1 MAFDVSYIY
10 KLVDNISPKLKTIQS
25 NMGRLDK
32 NISDSTKRM
41 SRNFTDLGK
50 KMATRVTLPLSLIGG
65 VALKAASDAEEISS
79 KFGTVFK
86 DISMEADKTANNLS
100 KSFGLSSVKAKEL
113 LGDTG
118 DLLTGFGFTGKSALD
133 LSKRV
138 NELAV
143 DLASFTNFS
152 GGAEGASKALTKAL
166 LGERE
171 SVKSLGISILEKDVV
186 AKMKSLAA
194 TGKLTAMTER
204 QAKAYATLEIAIAQ
218 SQNAIGDFART
229 SKGFANQS
237 RILNQRLFDLKVSFG
252 NIILPLATKLV
263 GKLTELSE
271 KFNKLSPTTKKL
283 ILIIA
288 GLAAV
293 LPPLLILFG
302 ALGFAIAGLTTTIKA
317 FVAIALLA
325 KKGII
330 ALRGAMILLNLA
342 MKANPLIFFVS
353 TLVTA
358 ITLIASFKND
368 IIDLGR
374 SIKESLTKPLEKLNN
389 IFENMKGAFS
399 GIGSKVGSLFSSN
412 QENSVLKNAN
422 QKIINKDIKS
432 SFSGQLDI
440 NFGNVPEGM
449 KSMMTSNKN
458 SGLNVGLNTISGA
471 L

>member
-399 GIGSKVGSLFSSN
+399 GIGGKVGSLFSSN